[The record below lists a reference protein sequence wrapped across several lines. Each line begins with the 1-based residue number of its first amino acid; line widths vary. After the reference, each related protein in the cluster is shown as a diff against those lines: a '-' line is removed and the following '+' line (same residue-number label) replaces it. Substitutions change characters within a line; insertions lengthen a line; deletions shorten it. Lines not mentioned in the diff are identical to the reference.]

1 MSQLPI
7 LRCLP
12 LPLLLA
18 AASAQGPDLLV
29 TFRLP
34 EWTVSGSGGTWLNRL
49 YPNEIVHIDHSQ
61 PCPGASAEK
70 WSPRTCFHTMAGD
83 ENGNG
88 QYWNPTLF
96 VEIDALATPISLSP
110 IAGGVTPRTVFWS
123 PAAAMGTNISALP
136 LRPGDVGRIVNV
148 PSDGQ
153 VEYFM
158 RQEQF
163 NQALGLPLA
172 TPIDIDAIAFQ
183 PGLGVY
189 FSLDTDILAATFCGP
204 TFIRDGDVLCVPD
217 WAITWTP
224 DFRVSSVL
232 PQSCAVVHTELQMD
246 AFVLA
251 AQVTDRVGA
260 CVTTTVDLEGLDI
273 DWSGGISTVFPCPG
287 VMLQVPTF
295 VFSTETMTGGSLLTT
310 LGGGQIYGNGLCGPA
325 GTPCGSGPTF
335 GPQLG
340 IQPVIPGFF
349 GAYSHVN
356 AVASVWTPRYV
367 LEPQQH
373 QLNYGGMGGPG
384 TTVAVGSP
392 WLWNFAYI
400 ELVPPTVPGSIT
412 VAPWLSPLC
421 FPDYYF
427 PSLNFWMPV
436 PAPGGFGT
444 FPTPAIPPAWFGK
457 ILFQSFA
464 FTGTSSILELST
476 PMVIDV
482 N

>member
-1 MSQLPI
+1 MNHLST

-12 LPLLLA
+12 PILLLG

-29 TFRLP
+29 TFRYP

-70 WSPRTCFHTMAGD
+70 FAPLTCFQTMAGD
-83 ENGNG
+83 ENTDG
-88 QYWNPTLF
+88 QYWNPALF
-96 VEIDALATPISLSP
+96 GVQIDALAAAISTSP
-110 IAGGVTPRTVFWS
+110 LAGGVSPRSVFWS
-123 PAAAMGTNISALP
+123 PAAPMGTNISTLP
-136 LRPGDVGRIVNV
+136 LRPGDVGRIVNT
-148 PSDGQ
+148 PNDGQ

-163 NQALGLPLA
+163 DTALGLPITTA
-172 TPIDIDAIAFQ
+172 IDIDAIAFH

-189 FSLDTDILAATFCGP
+189 FSLDQDIAASTFCGP
-204 TFIRDGDVLCVPD
+204 TLIRDGDVVCVPD

-224 DFRVSSVL
+224 DFRVASVL
-232 PQSCAVVHTELQMD
+232 PVSAAVLYTEAQMD

-251 AQVTDRVGA
+251 AQVNDRGGVCITSA
-260 CVTTTVDLEGLDI
+260 VDIEGLEI
-273 DWSGGISTVFPCPG
+273 DWAGAASTVFPCPG
-287 VMLQVPTF
+287 AIVQAPEF
-295 VFSTETMTGGSLLTT
+295 IFSTETMTGASLLTT

-340 IQPVIPGFF
+340 ILPVVPLVW

-356 AVASVWTPRYV
+356 AIAAVSTCRYV

-373 QLNYGGMGGPG
+373 QLNYGGLGGPA
-384 TTVAVGSP
+384 TSIAVGSP
-392 WLWNFAYI
+392 WLWNFVYI
-400 ELVPPTVPGSIT
+400 EIVPPTVPTSIT
-412 VAPWLSPLC
+412 VAPTFSAFC
-421 FPDYYF
+421 FPDWYF
-427 PSLNFWMPV
+427 PSMNFWWPAA
-436 PAPGGFGT
+436 APGGFGT
-444 FPTPAIPPAWFGK
+444 FPTPPIPVGFTGK
-457 ILFQSFA
+457 LLFQSFA
-464 FTGTSSILELST
+464 FGGSGIELST
-476 PMVIDV
+476 PTVIDV